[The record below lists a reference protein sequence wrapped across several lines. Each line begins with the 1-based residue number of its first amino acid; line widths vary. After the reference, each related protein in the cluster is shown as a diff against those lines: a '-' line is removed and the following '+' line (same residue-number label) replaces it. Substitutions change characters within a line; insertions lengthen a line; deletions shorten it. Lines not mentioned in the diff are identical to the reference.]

1 MQTKNI
7 IRNGFEY
14 SAAPRP
20 HTRILKIKLRGQIE
34 TRVFESV
41 VCKLI
46 SRILENVVRVALFP
60 ILTTRF
66 SRTVD
71 SDHACY
77 LKL

>member
-14 SAAPRP
+14 SAAP

>member
-14 SAAPRP
+14 SAAP
-20 HTRILKIKLRGQIE
+20 HTRIKIKLRGQIE